1 MEDLTAPRNEL
12 EQKLEARKNEMIGQV
27 ESDRRL
33 LLARSL
39 FDLRSI
45 YLAELDRNQLP
56 YTELDTKEKFIDVI
70 VFLTRRRLET
80 LWIAA
85 TAVRVT
91 SEEQLASWL
100 EKIDEIESDWQ
111 DLLLRGDQE
120 SAR

>member
-1 MEDLTAPRNEL
+1 MGDLTAPHNEL
-12 EQKLEARKNEMIGQV
+12 ESRLEKRKNELIDQV

-33 LLARSL
+33 LLSKSL

-45 YLAELDRNQLP
+45 YLAELERNKLP
-56 YTELDTKEKFIDVI
+56 YTELDTKEKFTDMI

-100 EKIDEIESDWQ
+100 AKLDEIESDWQ
-111 DLLLRGDQE
+111 EVLLTG
-120 SAR
+120 A

>member
-1 MEDLTAPRNEL
+1 MEDLTSPHNEFEKQL
-12 EQKLEARKNEMIGQV
+12 EQRKSEMIEQV

-33 LLARSL
+33 LLSKSL

-45 YLAELDRNQLP
+45 YLAELDRNKLP
-56 YTELDTKEKFIDVI
+56 YTELDTKEKFIDMI

-85 TAVRVT
+85 TAVRVS

-100 EKIDEIESDWQ
+100 DKIEDIESDWQ
-111 DLLLRGDQE
+111 DMLMGE
-120 SAR
+120 